1 LRIGIWSDDPSF
13 PVHPPVA
20 RILAS
25 AVSKLRDAGHEI
37 ITIPNGP
44 SLATALLTAVR
55 SFGLDKDQAPIK
67 PLREAN
73 EDLHPALEEL
83 IGQTFPEGHDP
94 DLSEVW
100 AVNASKEDIREEWAK
115 VWWGNALDVL
125 ICPGSRS
132 TAVPHG
138 RYGPPAWTL
147 VWNLLDVCSI
157 PPRIV
162 FFFLVIFSI
171 FVWTNTNCNPSS
183 PPVSSHI
190 SRRTRN
196 WIASPWTIVSQVLSH
211 TNSPPLISPYLRVL
225 SHANQSTYPDDPA
238 AVHGAP
244 GSIQIVGWRFQDEE
258 VLQATEIISQALHG
272 QPPAAPVK
280 SVLNRL

>member
-1 LRIGIWSDDPSF
+1 LRIGVWSDDPSF

-37 ITIPNGP
+37 ITIPNAP

-55 SFGLDKDQAPIK
+55 SFSLDKDQAPIK

-83 IGQTFPEGHDP
+83 IGQTFLAGHDP

-115 VWWGNALDVL
+115 VWWGNGLDVL

-147 VWNLLDVCSI
+147 AWNLLDVCPFLPASS
-157 PPRIV
+157 
-162 FFFLVIFSI
+162 FFFSGYLLEI
-171 FVWTNTNCNPSS
+171 CQG
-183 PPVSSHI
+183 
-190 SRRTRN
+190 RR
-196 WIASPWTIVSQVLSH
+196 
-211 TNSPPLISPYLRVL
+211 
-225 SHANQSTYPDDPA
+225 
-238 AVHGAP
+238 
-244 GSIQIVGWRFQDEE
+244 
-258 VLQATEIISQALHG
+258 
-272 QPPAAPVK
+272 
-280 SVLNRL
+280 